1 MNTNTRLITALL
13 AVLPAFVT
21 AATPDAGSV
30 LQQLEAR
37 PGGGL
42 TAPKL
47 KTPKEPTPPA
57 ADQGGPMVR
66 VNAFRIE
73 GQTLLSPQTL
83 QTALKGFTG
92 RDLSLTQLQEAAW
105 VIVQTYREAGWLA
118 HALVPQQEIE
128 GGVVTLRVVEARLG
142 QVHIDFPE
150 GRLPRERIQAMA
162 SAQLREGDKLNL
174 QQVDRLLLLLDDLP
188 GVLAT
193 ASFAE
198 GQANGTTDLHIVVGP
213 DKALDANITADNFG
227 SVSTGAQRI
236 SASVSLNNG
245 TGWGDALQLQ
255 AVATQGSRYGRLA
268 WSLPV
273 ALQGAR
279 VGVHASDM
287 RYHLVGSFADLHASG
302 SAQTAGVDI
311 STPLIRQPE
320 HNLSGQLSTDQK
332 RFDNLAL
339 ASTGATEA
347 TTVSHYQLDVLRTSL
362 TGNWFDQLITSAQNT
377 ANLQA
382 SWGKVNLN
390 GSPNATADANAANTA
405 GRFRKVNA
413 NYNREQSLTGQ
424 LSWTLQASAQWA
436 DHNLDSSEKIYL
448 GGASGVRAYP
458 SNEVGGSL
466 GTTATTG
473 LKWRVLDAFTLNAF
487 ADWGRIQAY
496 QNNLNAAGSAISSV
510 NRQTLQ
516 GVGLALSWRSQQGHE
531 LSATWSRRSGHNPA
545 ANPKTGADSDGTL
558 TLNRLW
564 LSAALNF

>member
-1 MNTNTRLITALL
+1 MNTNIRLITVLL
-13 AVLPAFVT
+13 AALPAFAI
-21 AATPDAGSV
+21 AAAPDAGSV

-42 TAPKL
+42 VAPKL

-57 ADQGGPMVR
+57 ADQGGPVVR

-73 GQTLLSPQTL
+73 GPTLLSPQTL
-83 QTALKGFTG
+83 QSALKGFTG
-92 RDLSLTQLQEAAW
+92 RELSLTQLQEAAW

-118 HALVPQQEIE
+118 HAFVPQQEIE

-142 QVHIDFPE
+142 QVRIDFPE
-150 GRLPRERIQAMA
+150 GRLPRERIEAMVA
-162 SAQLREGDKLNL
+162 AHLRAGGNLNL
-174 QQVDRLLLLLDDLP
+174 QHVDRLLLLLDDLP
-188 GVLAT
+188 GVLAA

-198 GQANGTTDLHIVVGP
+198 GQASGSTDLLITIGAG
-213 DKALDANITADNFG
+213 KALDANIAVDNFG
-227 SVSTGAQRI
+227 SVSTGTQRI
-236 SASVSLNNG
+236 GASLSLNNAI
-245 TGWGDALQLQ
+245 GWGDALQLQ

-273 ALQGAR
+273 GLQGMRASI
-279 VGVHASDM
+279 HASDM
-287 RYHLVGSFADLHASG
+287 RYHLVGSFADLGASG
-302 SAQTAGVDI
+302 SAQTAGVNI

-320 HNLSGQLSTDQK
+320 HNLSWQLGTDQK
-332 RFDNLAL
+332 RFDNQAL
-339 ASTGATEA
+339 ASAGASQA
-347 TTVSHYQLDVLRTSL
+347 TTVSRYQLDVVRTSL
-362 TGNWFDQLITSAQNT
+362 TGNWFDQLITAAQNT
-377 ANLQA
+377 ANLQV

-390 GSPNATADANAANTA
+390 GSPNAAADANAANTA

-413 NYNREQSLTGQ
+413 NYNREQSLTGR
-424 LSWTLQASAQWA
+424 LSWYLQTATQWA
-436 DHNLDSSEKIYL
+436 DRNLDSSEKIYL
-448 GGASGVRAYP
+448 GGATGVRAYP
-458 SNEVGGSL
+458 SNEAGGSL

-516 GVGLALSWRSQQGHE
+516 GVGLALSWRSLQGHE

-545 ANPKTGADSDGTL
+545 ANPNTGADSDGTR